1 MCQVKNHLEEMLF
14 GVPIGHRRSKKIIMP
29 QGIYKRIKSPYWLGK
44 KRPPISEE
52 TRRKLS
58 LVHMGKKGHF
68 KHTEEHKKLLREKM
82 LTFNPFKGKK
92 HTLESRKKMSD
103 GLKGRKVWNKGK
115 KLTESHRLQAVKNLQ
130 SKYWLGKKRDKETM
144 EKLRQS
150 RIGSIP
156 WNKGKTGIYSKETL
170 EKISKASRGRKLTEE
185 HKLKIALA
193 SSKQNFPFRNTSIEI
208 KLQNFLKEQG
218 IEFQTHYP
226 ILGQPDIFIKPNIC
240 IFADGCYWHKCPECG
255 FEESI
260 KKERE
265 RDAKVTRELQLQGYL
280 VIRMWEH
287 NINKNQFVLS
297 V

>member
-14 GVPIGHRRSKKIIMP
+14 GVPIGHRRSRKIIMP

-103 GLKGRKVWNKGK
+103 GLKGRNV
-115 KLTESHRLQAVKNLQ
+115 
-130 SKYWLGKKRDKETM
+130 
-144 EKLRQS
+144 
-150 RIGSIP
+150 

-218 IEFQTHYP
+218 I
-226 ILGQPDIFIKPNIC
+226 
-240 IFADGCYWHKCPECG
+240 
-255 FEESI
+255 
-260 KKERE
+260 
-265 RDAKVTRELQLQGYL
+265 
-280 VIRMWEH
+280 
-287 NINKNQFVLS
+287 
-297 V
+297 